1 MTGYHTRW
9 VRPPEQSE
17 DPERIAIREAL
28 AFGKAVYD
36 QRRALGLSVADLA
49 GRAEMT
55 ADEIEWIEEGG
66 TEPTIALLRRLAAAL
81 DADVR
86 LTAGARSWIGV
97 VRTARNLSLGATRK
111 AHSYRI
117 GCVAFLHTDALPWM
131 SRTDGNRQFR
141 LAARIGERRMPIC
154 VARNRAGSIA
164 VCRVTGERI
173 GIGSVALEPVSGQE
187 PGRAA
192 STRGPASRA
201 DVVIVQGA
209 RLIPFRVLTRGPR
222 ADTPGSPGS
231 SAITGRYGP
240 GRVFF
245 R

>member
-1 MTGYHTRW
+1 
-9 VRPPEQSE
+9 
-17 DPERIAIREAL
+17 
-28 AFGKAVYD
+28 
-36 QRRALGLSVADLA
+36 
-49 GRAEMT
+49 
-55 ADEIEWIEEGG
+55 
-66 TEPTIALLRRLAAAL
+66 
-81 DADVR
+81 
-86 LTAGARSWIGV
+86 
-97 VRTARNLSLGATRK
+97 
-111 AHSYRI
+111 
-117 GCVAFLHTDALPWM
+117 
-131 SRTDGNRQFR
+131 
-141 LAARIGERRMPIC
+141 MPIC